1 MAGTSRAN
9 LNGDIFLYRHG
20 CRWKWCS
27 HKIRNCTLRSPNKDS
42 SLLSEIYMVFY
53 ETITYFKEEC
63 IMTAVGHIIL
73 VEDDRAIKRRFG
85 RYPWGTDEDRSFIKY
100 ICEETGANEQLV
112 RDIISA
118 EIEYLIKK

>member
-27 HKIRNCTLRSPNKDS
+27 RKIRNCTLRSPNKDS

-53 ETITYFKEEC
+53 ETITYFKEELLC
-63 IMTAVGHIIL
+63 
-73 VEDDRAIKRRFG
+73 
-85 RYPWGTDEDRSFIKY
+85 
-100 ICEETGANEQLV
+100 
-112 RDIISA
+112 
-118 EIEYLIKK
+118 